1 MTVFIQLHHFAVY
14 FYAMISHYSIIG
26 YFGMSD
32 NISEDLTRNLESLGW
47 DDLVL
52 IKRKLS
58 TYIKGLTSS
67 LVDVER
73 NQFRYI
79 NDSIHKEKDMLN
91 SLIQRSK
98 QIRTEIQINN
108 SKLLSISE
116 KISQSKNFLGLME
129 YRLPSEKQDH
139 LLQILQSNQKLLD
152 QKNYKN
158 EREKSEILTLVKD
171 ASMKLEAIKATKVVR
186 DQLTSLGSESEN
198 ISKSLKLL
206 EEEQQ
211 SIQIK
216 IADINNSINR
226 LFDAR
231 RNLSTDREKYLNQY
245 NQIASQLDKV
255 NARLDMM
262 AEMRQRQRQEYGY
275 GHPRDALFE
284 VKESAKKKFK
294 SGSKLS
300 FEELK
305 LLYSE
310 KGP

>member
-1 MTVFIQLHHFAVY
+1 
-14 FYAMISHYSIIG
+14 MISHYSVIG
-26 YFGMSD
+26 YFEMSD

-58 TYIKGLTSS
+58 TYIKGLTTS

-73 NQFRYI
+73 NHFRYI
-79 NDSIHKEKDMLN
+79 NDSIHNEKDMLN

-116 KISQSKNFLGLME
+116 RISQSKNFLGLME

-152 QKNYKN
+152 LKNYKN
-158 EREKSEILTLVKD
+158 EREKNEILTLVKD

-198 ISKSLKLL
+198 ITKSLKLL
-206 EEEQQ
+206 NEEQQ
-211 SIQIK
+211 NIQIK
-216 IADINNSINR
+216 IVDINNSINR
-226 LFDAR
+226 LFDAK
-231 RNLSTDREKYLNQY
+231 RNLSTDRENYLNQY

-262 AEMRQRQRQEYGY
+262 AEMRQRQRQEYGH
-275 GHPRDALFE
+275 GLPRDALFE

>member
-1 MTVFIQLHHFAVY
+1 
-14 FYAMISHYSIIG
+14 
-26 YFGMSD
+26 
-32 NISEDLTRNLESLGW
+32 
-47 DDLVL
+47 
-52 IKRKLS
+52 
-58 TYIKGLTSS
+58 LTSR
-67 LVDVER
+67 LVDVEK

-79 NDSIHKEKDMLN
+79 NDSIHKEKDVHN

-116 KISQSKNFLGLME
+116 KILQSKNFLGLME

-139 LLQILQSNQKLLD
+139 LLQVLQSNQKLLD
-152 QKNYKN
+152 LKNYKN
-158 EREKSEILTLVKD
+158 EREKNEILTLVKD
-171 ASMKLEAIKATKVVR
+171 ASMKLEAIKATTIVR
-186 DQLTSLGSESEN
+186 DQLISFGSESET

-216 IADINNSINR
+216 ISDINNSINR
-226 LFDAR
+226 LFDAK
-231 RNLSTDREKYLNQY
+231 RNLSTDREKCLNQY

-255 NARLDMM
+255 NARLDLM
-262 AEMRQRQRQEYGY
+262 AEMRQKQRQEYGH
-275 GHPRDALFE
+275 GLPRDALFK
-284 VKESAKKKFK
+284 VKESAKKKFQ

-305 LLYSE
+305 LLYGE
-310 KGP
+310 KGK